1 MDTSMSSYRGHRAYR
16 DQALIFW
23 RQAQEE
29 LEKGDLLQASEKGWG
44 AAAQMVK
51 AVAVCKGLEHHGH
64 KDLFRV
70 VSGLDDDQLKVNFG
84 LANSLH
90 SNFYEGW
97 MDEALVKRY
106 LVAVGELVHTLDGT
120 VVPDGS

>member
-1 MDTSMSSYRGHRAYR
+1 MDTSTPSYKTYR
-16 DQALIFW
+16 DRAMIFW
-23 RQAQEE
+23 QQAQEE
-29 LEKGDLLQASEKGWG
+29 LEKGDLPQASEKGWG

-51 AVAVCKGLEHHGH
+51 AVAVRNGLAHHGH
-64 KDLFRV
+64 KEVFRV

-97 MDEALVKRY
+97 LDIGLVKRY
-106 LVAVGELVHTLDGT
+106 LVGVGELVKTLDET
-120 VVPDGS
+120 VLADGG

>member
-1 MDTSMSSYRGHRAYR
+1 MDTSTPSYRAYR

-23 RQAQEE
+23 QQAQEE
-29 LEKGDLLQASEKGWG
+29 LEKGDLPQASEKGWG

-51 AVAVCKGLEHHGH
+51 AVAACNGLEHHGH

-70 VSGLDDDQLKVNFG
+70 VSGLDDDQLRVNFG

-97 MDEALVKRY
+97 MDKALVKRY
-106 LVAVGELVHTLDGT
+106 LVAVGELIHTPGWDCT
-120 VVPDGS
+120 R